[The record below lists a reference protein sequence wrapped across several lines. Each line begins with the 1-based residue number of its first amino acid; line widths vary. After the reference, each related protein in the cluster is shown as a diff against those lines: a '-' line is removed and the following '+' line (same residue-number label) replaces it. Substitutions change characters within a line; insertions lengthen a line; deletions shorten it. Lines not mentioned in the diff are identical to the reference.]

1 DMSDPYKPV
10 QTWSCCRGEACLAR
24 PSLEHSRPVED
35 HIDRSAWTKTHLVPM
50 AGYGGYHDC
59 GRANREPNAC
69 ACLSSRDCSSH
80 GQGERRY
87 ARMPSD
93 FRPSY
98 RPSLEFDRG
107 RLGRNSKDF

>member
-1 DMSDPYKPV
+1 MTWKPRWRNTVFRSPIEPPRCNQGSDMSDPYKPV

-35 HIDRSAWTKTHLVPM
+35 HIDRSALTKIHLVPM

-69 ACLSSRDCSSH
+69 ACLSSRD
-80 GQGERRY
+80 
-87 ARMPSD
+87 
-93 FRPSY
+93 
-98 RPSLEFDRG
+98 
-107 RLGRNSKDF
+107 